1 MNFLQQT
8 KLTKDEWDKIEKP
21 IESDKEK
28 SILEMIQQGY
38 ENENVTY
45 NPFATLRDFLNIQR
59 EYDAYIFDSILKERI
74 EKLEKKVTL
83 FPKKSTSKPKS
94 KEKAKPISKGDQI
107 KMKNSLKL
115 NDIAFAVLLF
125 KQFER
130 ILHFDLIPL

>member
-45 NPFATLRDFLNIQR
+45 NPFATLRRLF
-59 EYDAYIFDSILKERI
+59 EYP
-74 EKLEKKVTL
+74 T
-83 FPKKSTSKPKS
+83 
-94 KEKAKPISKGDQI
+94 
-107 KMKNSLKL
+107 
-115 NDIAFAVLLF
+115 
-125 KQFER
+125 
-130 ILHFDLIPL
+130 

>member
-38 ENENVTY
+38 ANENVTY

-59 EYDAYIFDSILKERI
+59 EYDAYIFDSILKERL

-83 FPKKSTSKPKS
+83 FPKKSTSKLKS
-94 KEKAKPISKGDQI
+94 KEKA
-107 KMKNSLKL
+107 
-115 NDIAFAVLLF
+115 
-125 KQFER
+125 
-130 ILHFDLIPL
+130 